1 MIRAV
6 IFDFGGVI
14 HTFDNRIFLRSI
26 LRRTPL
32 DAEEVRS
39 RILDSDLPREFESG
53 RIPPRDFYR
62 AVAERC
68 ELAISEAEFVE
79 AFVRIF
85 TPIDT
90 TIGLIRRLKRA
101 YRLALLSNTNEWHFL
116 HHIRSVDVFPLFDA
130 VTLSYEVKAM
140 KPGEAIYRD
149 SLARLGLPPQ
159 ECVFI
164 DDLEENVEGA
174 RKLGIHGIRYD
185 GHEGLLASLRA
196 LGVEA

>member
-14 HTFDNRIFLRSI
+14 HDFDNRVFLRNI
-26 LRRTPL
+26 VRRTAL
-32 DAEEVRS
+32 DAEVVRS
-39 RILDSDLPREFESG
+39 RILGSDLPREFESG
-53 RIPPRDFYR
+53 RISPREFYR

-68 ELAISEAEFVE
+68 GLAISEAEFVE

-90 TIGLIRRLKRA
+90 TIGLIRRLKHA

-116 HHIRSVDVFPLFDA
+116 HHIRNVEIFPLFDA
-130 VTLSYEVKAM
+130 VTLSYEVQAL

-149 SLARLGLPPQ
+149 ALRRLGLPPQ

-174 RKLGIHGIRYD
+174 RKLGIHGIRYE
-185 GHEGLLASLRA
+185 GHEGLVFSLRA
-196 LGVEA
+196 LGVDA